1 MFLMMFSL
9 ITYILYGFVEYRL
22 TNRKSCIT
30 TLPGKTFIYI
40 RQVLYPSAAVTLYF
54 FYKMRYTLA

>member
-1 MFLMMFSL
+1 MFLMMLSL

-30 TLPGKTFIYI
+30 TLPSKLRINI
-40 RQVLYPSAAVTLYF
+40 RQVLYPSAAVALYF
-54 FYKMRYTLA
+54 FY